1 MSSVFFDCPTGL
13 ILKPAFRF
21 RRRKKLREGYTFSP
35 LEDAADC
42 FFFSA
47 VAGASRIP
55 GLFRDFCRCIPE
67 EAFLILECYQSN
79 PRQHTSEP
87 ATFYSPY
94 LEVEELL
101 FDIEEF
107 LPRLVHDGF
116 VGFGVA
122 NNRFGTELFY
132 SEDKVLTCF
141 TGNHIQ
147 TMDLMARHG
156 LAFDPALV
164 YPDEFPHDHLS
175 LVASSKGALPTA
187 LARLPDTELDS
198 QKFCADLIERFEMY
212 PVDEDSMVFFLSQ
225 KEQDV
230 IEELLASRKEFGDYA
245 EEDFGDLLLDWNL
258 FVEECGETFE
268 GGLQDYR
275 ENLNGRNVIQFV
287 IENSSPLLAEKVL
300 NAIREADQK
309 FRTHLQQSGKRLDPP
324 AALAFQAEPF
334 WYNGVVRK
342 PGASLRRDLIRK
354 GWYKP

>member
-1 MSSVFFDCPTGL
+1 MSATFFDCPTGL

-21 RRRKKLREGYTFSP
+21 RRRKKLRAGYTFST
-35 LEDAADC
+35 LEDADGC

-47 VAGASRIP
+47 VTGASRIP
-55 GLFRDFCRCIPE
+55 GLFRDFCRFIPE
-67 EAFLILECYQSN
+67 EIFLILECYESN
-79 PRQHTSEP
+79 PRQHAGEP

-94 LEVEELL
+94 LEAEELL
-101 FDIEEF
+101 EDIEPF

-122 NNRFGTELFY
+122 NNRYGMEFFY

-147 TMDLMARHG
+147 IMDMMARHDIP
-156 LAFDPALV
+156 FDPALV

-175 LVASSKGALPTA
+175 LTASSRGALPA
-187 LARLPDTELDS
+187 GLAELPDTELDS
-198 QKFCADLIERFEMY
+198 QKFCADLIDLFEMY
-212 PVDEDSMVFFLSQ
+212 PVDDSMVFFLSK
-225 KEQDV
+225 KEQDL
-230 IEELLASRKEFGDYA
+230 IEEILSSRKEFQDDA

-258 FVEECGETFE
+258 FVEECEGTFE

-275 ENLNGRNVIQFV
+275 ENLHGRNVIQYV
-287 IENSSPLLAEKVL
+287 MENSPTLLADKIRGAV
-300 NAIREADQK
+300 READQK
-309 FRTHLQQSGKRLDPP
+309 FRSFIQHSGKRLDLP
-324 AALAFQAEPF
+324 APLLLKSEPF